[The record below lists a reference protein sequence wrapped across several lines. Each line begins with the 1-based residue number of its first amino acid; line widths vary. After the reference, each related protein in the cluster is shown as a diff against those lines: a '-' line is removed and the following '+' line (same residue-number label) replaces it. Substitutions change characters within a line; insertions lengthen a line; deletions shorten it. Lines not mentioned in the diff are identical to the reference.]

1 MESLFL
7 WLYRIGILAARYRC
21 HSQNIQTVE
30 QLTAMHGYLIR
41 FLYQQQDTPVYQ
53 RDIEKKFSIPRS
65 TVTTILNRME
75 GNGMLVRKSVSE
87 DARLKQI
94 VLTEKGISLHHSLE
108 QEHEQFEQI
117 LTEGLSQEEQ
127 AQLQAMLKRMC
138 QNLEN
143 FEHKGGHSI
152 C

>member
-1 MESLFL
+1 MEPLFP
-7 WLYRIGILAARYRC
+7 WLHRICILIARYRC
-21 HSQNIQTVE
+21 HSHNIQTVE
-30 QLTAMHGYLIR
+30 QLTAMHGWLIR

-75 GNGMLVRKSVSE
+75 GNGMIVRKSVSE

-94 VLTEKGISLHHSLE
+94 VLTEKGISLHYSLE
-108 QEHEQFEQI
+108 QEHKQFEQI
-117 LTEGLSQEEQ
+117 LTEGLSLDEQ
-127 AQLQAMLKRMC
+127 TQLRAMLKRIC

-143 FEHKGGHSI
+143 FEHKGGHST

>member
-1 MESLFL
+1 MEPLFP
-7 WLYRIGILAARYRC
+7 WLHRVCILTDRYRC
-21 HSQNIQTVE
+21 HSHSIQTAE

-53 RDIEKKFSIPRS
+53 RDIEKNFSLPRS

-75 GNGMLVRKSVSE
+75 GNGMLVRKSVLE

-94 VLTEKGISLHHSLE
+94 VLTEKGISLHYSLE
-108 QEHEQFEQI
+108 QEHKQFEQI
-117 LTEGLSQEEQ
+117 LTEGLSLDEQ
-127 AQLQAMLKRMC
+127 AQLQTMLKRMC

-143 FEHKGGHSI
+143 FEHKGGHST